1 MLRNNFELTL
11 KQNSDLAN
19 NMMKEPY
26 VFDLIELKIENKMLD
41 RLKNIL
47 LELGSGF
54 AFVENQYE
62 KI

>member
-1 MLRNNFELTL
+1 
-11 KQNSDLAN
+11 
-19 NMMKEPY
+19 MKEPY
-26 VFDLIELKIENKMLD
+26 VFDLIELTIENKMLD

-62 KI
+62 KIWYAM